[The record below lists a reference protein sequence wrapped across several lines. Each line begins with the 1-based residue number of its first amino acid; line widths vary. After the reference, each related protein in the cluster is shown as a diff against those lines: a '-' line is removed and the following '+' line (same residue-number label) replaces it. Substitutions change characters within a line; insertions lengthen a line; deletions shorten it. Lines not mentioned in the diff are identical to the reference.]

1 MNHYQKE
8 KVEFESNFIK
18 FKNKRIVVY
27 GIGRFTATLV
37 PMLSDWNIVGL
48 MDKNPEKIGTYVYGL
63 PIIGLAEVENRAD
76 VIIINTLGTYWDLI
90 YQRIKSVDLPVYF
103 RNGEKAEDIIF
114 QEKNEY

>member
-48 MDKNPEKIGTYVYGL
+48 MEIG
-63 PIIGLAEVENRAD
+63 RAH
-76 VIIINTLGTYWDLI
+76 V
-90 YQRIKSVDLPVYF
+90 
-103 RNGEKAEDIIF
+103 
-114 QEKNEY
+114 